1 MLGAFAGS
9 GAITIAG
16 VGEADESAAGNGVH
30 THERVGVLYQANEGP
45 WGRLQYYYFYL
56 EAPTHLVESFP
67 LRSPRTRW
75 AVPLDRQESIRTL
88 ISTTPMAPEHRAA
101 LLDVDNSGE
110 AEGLFTI
117 FPPPDVLLNLNPA
130 ARSTLYNFLSSYAV
144 NADIKDPV
152 RVLSGS
158 VDEWAAGTTIRQ
170 EIIDAMKKMV
180 FYHADLMLFADFP
193 YLISLANSEE
203 EIRALQRHSSRVRS
217 MVLRLDLG
225 SEAEI
230 EGVLRYWTTG
240 LGLRRK
246 EVESLI
252 RSSMLTPGVPGLD
265 IVHLLPPL
273 PRKLLY
279 TYPDISMAMD
289 GVMPDCHWTALNF
302 YNYNPEP
309 IYLDEYFAAS
319 GLLGDFDQV
328 DAPYNYGDILV
339 FVTEKATAHHSCVY
353 LADNIVY
360 TKNGRSIYAPWM
372 IAHLADVSSIYVEA
386 DGLPLSIQGY
396 RKKP

>member
-1 MLGAFAGS
+1 MIGAFAGS
-9 GAITIAG
+9 GAVTSAG
-16 VGEADESAAGNGVH
+16 FAETEESSVVAESDTA
-30 THERVGVLYQANEGP
+30 ERVGVLYQAKEGT

-56 EAPTHLVESFP
+56 EAPSHLVDAFP
-67 LRSPRTRW
+67 LRNPRTRW

-88 ISTTPMAPEHRAA
+88 ISTTPMAPEHRTA

-110 AEGLFTI
+110 ADGLFAI
-117 FPPPDVLLNLNPA
+117 FPPAEVLLNLNPE
-130 ARSTLYNFLSSYAV
+130 ARSILYDYLGTYPFNP
-144 NADIKDPV
+144 DIKDPV
-152 RVLSGS
+152 RILSGS
-158 VDEWAAGTTIRQ
+158 VDEWAAGTSIRP
-170 EIIDAMKKMV
+170 EIIEVMKKMV
-180 FYHADLMLFADFP
+180 FHRAGLMLFADFP
-193 YLISLANSEE
+193 YLISMANSEE
-203 EIRALQRHSSRVRS
+203 EIRTLQRHSSRVRS

-230 EGVLRYWTTG
+230 DGVLGYWTTG

-252 RSSMLTPGVPGLD
+252 QSSMLTPGVPGLD

-279 TYPDISMAMD
+279 TYPDLSMAMD

-309 IYLDEYFAAS
+309 IYLDEFFAAS
-319 GLLGDFDQV
+319 SLLTGFERV
-328 DAPYNYGDILV
+328 DAPYSYGDVLV
-339 FVTEKATAHHSCVY
+339 YVTEKATAHHSCVY

-360 TKNGRSIYAPWM
+360 TKNGRSIYAPWT
-372 IAHLADVSSIYVEA
+372 IAHLADISSLYFEA

-396 RKKP
+396 RKKA